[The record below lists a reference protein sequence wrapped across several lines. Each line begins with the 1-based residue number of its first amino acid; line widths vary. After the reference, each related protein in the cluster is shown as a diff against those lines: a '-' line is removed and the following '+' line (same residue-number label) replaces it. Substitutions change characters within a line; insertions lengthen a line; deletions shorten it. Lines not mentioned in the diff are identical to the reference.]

1 VQRDNLIGGDGAK
14 SIAAALERNSSL
26 QYLGLVRCSLGFLF
40 QLKLRFVVSVIASI
54 LFLLLLPLMIFCL
67 FRLVFLFRFDSLRVS
82 QSGNN
87 ISVAV
92 ACHLVACILHNPN
105 LTELVLDHQP
115 FACVGLDAWLNEG
128 LPVVSLLRPAEVGWT
143 VVLES
148 LREVSMQNV
157 F

>member
-1 VQRDNLIGGDGAK
+1 MG
-14 SIAAALERNSSL
+14 
-26 QYLGLVRCSLGFLF
+26 YLFL
-40 QLKLRFVVSVIASI
+40 LKLRFVVSVVASI
-54 LFLLLLPLMIFCL
+54 LFLLLLPLMFVSSGL
-67 FRLVFLFRFDSLRVS
+67 FVRFDSLRVS

-92 ACHLVACILHNPN
+92 TCHLVACILHNPN

-115 FACVGLDAWLNEG
+115 SACVGHDAWRSEG
-128 LPVVSLLRPAEVGWT
+128 LPVVSLPRPAEVGWT
-143 VVLES
+143 AVLES

>member
-1 VQRDNLIGGDGAK
+1 MKFGVL
-14 SIAAALERNSSL
+14 LL
-26 QYLGLVRCSLGFLF
+26 QN
-40 QLKLRFVVSVIASI
+40 LRFVVSVVASI

-67 FRLVFLFRFDSLRVS
+67 VSPVFLFRFRSLRVS

-105 LTELVLDHQP
+105 LTELTLDHQP
-115 FACVGLDAWLNEG
+115 FACVGHDAWLNEG